1 MEITNSCT
9 DLAVRRSGDGHQISL
24 VLQSYW
30 IYIDNPHPPFPFDN
44 SVYPCFA
51 FWVLH
56 TYLVLIFNCFSS
68 LPFWLI
74 SSSSGFDLPL
84 FLFPVGVHLIA
95 TLGMKVGC
103 ILRRGWFSYTALYL
117 WWYLG
122 RRCAVFCKDVGS
134 KSVNLVWDGFRHFR
148 RFSAINEDPKYLS
161 LEDPDFGVCAG
172 LYWSPNVSQCSI
184 SSFGF
189 RNLSTSAIDS
199 PMWWSWF
206 LSRQILWSL
215 QYLYHFVGWVLRIL
229 CLSSL
234 SWFCLIYLKAN
245 LFSILFASQ
254 LVYPLIVCKI
264 GIFQFFLI

>member
-30 IYIDNPHPPFPFDN
+30 IYIDNPQPPFPFDN

-56 TYLVLIFNCFSS
+56 TYLLGTHIQLFFVTSFLTDLLQFWVWPPSVS
-68 LPFWLI
+68 LSGWCPSHCYPRDEGWLH
-74 SSSSGFDLPL
+74 STYYCHFFTQCLD
-84 FLFPVGVHLIA
+84 
-95 TLGMKVGC
+95 
-103 ILRRGWFSYTALYL
+103 RGWFSYTALYL

-122 RRCAVFCKDVGS
+122 RRCAVFCKDIGS
-134 KSVNLVWDGFRHFR
+134 KSVNLVLDCFRYFR

-189 RNLSTSAIDS
+189 RNLS
-199 PMWWSWF
+199 
-206 LSRQILWSL
+206 
-215 QYLYHFVGWVLRIL
+215 
-229 CLSSL
+229 
-234 SWFCLIYLKAN
+234 
-245 LFSILFASQ
+245 
-254 LVYPLIVCKI
+254 
-264 GIFQFFLI
+264 